1 MDTKRPKRRTDK
13 DYPYTIQITESKKY
27 TVSFT
32 DGLGVFQTVEISKE
46 LFEQFDRFELE
57 EVSQHNEK
65 ERHYEKNELSEEM
78 LLKRVFAPPKSIE
91 STVIDEI
98 ERKQLLA
105 EIECLPKTPRARLK
119 MYFFENL
126 TYEEIAQKYDCTYQ
140 AIQCSIEGA
149 IKILKKKIK

>member
-1 MDTKRPKRRTDK
+1 MNTKRPKRRTDK

-32 DGLGVFQTVEISKE
+32 DGLGVLQTVEISKE

-78 LLKRVFAPPKSIE
+78 LLKRAFAPPKSVE
-91 STVIDEI
+91 STVIDEL
-98 ERKQLLA
+98 ERKQLLM
-105 EIECLPKTPRARLK
+105 ELECLPETPRTRLK

-126 TYEEIAQKYDCTYQ
+126 TYEEIARKYDCTYQ
-140 AIQCSIEGA
+140 AIQCSLEGA

>member
-1 MDTKRPKRRTDK
+1 M
-13 DYPYTIQITESKKY
+13 
-27 TVSFT
+27 
-32 DGLGVFQTVEISKE
+32 GVLQTVEISKE